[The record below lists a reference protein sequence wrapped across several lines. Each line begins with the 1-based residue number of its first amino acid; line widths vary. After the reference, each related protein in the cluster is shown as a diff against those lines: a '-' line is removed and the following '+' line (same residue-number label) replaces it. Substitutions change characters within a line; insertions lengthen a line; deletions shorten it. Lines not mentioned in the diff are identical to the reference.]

1 MCVCVCESVTVCVCV
16 RVCVCLFMGMCVC
29 VCMCVRVC
37 ACMCVCVCVRVC
49 DSHNIHIVLESLA
62 QLAHFRDAIFVV
74 QERVHFQ
81 HRVLVD
87 SDVAHKRREHVF
99 GGLSEELPVGRL
111 SLLQCVA
118 VCCI

>member
-37 ACMCVCVCVRVC
+37 ACMCVCVCVCVC
-49 DSHNIHIVLESLA
+49 DSHNIQIVLESLA